1 MQENPWLIPDN
12 IYFLNHGSYGATP
25 RVVLDYQQQLRE
37 QMERQPLAFLG
48 RELEGLLDT
57 ARKKLADLV
66 LVKSDDLVFIP
77 NATTAVN
84 AVLNS
89 LTFQENEE
97 ILITDQTYN
106 ACANAV
112 KYIAQRWGVK
122 VIIAQIPFPVQ
133 SSSEITQAIL
143 EKISLRTK
151 LVVLDHVTSPTALI
165 WPIKSIVKELNNLGI
180 DTLIDGAHAL
190 GFLPLDISAI
200 NPTYYTANCHKWL
213 SSPKGAAFL
222 YVRADKQEIIRPLTI
237 SHGANSP
244 RQDRSRFQLEFAWMG
259 TDDPTAYLSV
269 PKAIEFLNS
278 LSLDGLRGLMQM
290 NSNLALK
297 AKNLLCNAFEVN
309 YPCPESMIGAMASI
323 LIPSHSW
330 PAEELYKQLWS
341 KYQIEVPIIPWGEEK
356 IIVRI
361 SAHYYNS
368 IEQYEYLA
376 KVLNHLLLK
385 EKRL

>member
-1 MQENPWLIPDN
+1 MSKNSWLIPDN

-25 RVVLDYQQQLRE
+25 RIVLDYQQQLRE
-37 QMERQPLAFLG
+37 RMERQPLAFLG
-48 RELEGLLDT
+48 RELEGLLDI
-57 ARKKLADLV
+57 ARQKLADLV
-66 LVKSDDLVFIP
+66 GVNSDDLVFVP

-112 KYIAQRWGVK
+112 KHIAKRWGLK
-122 VIIAQIPFPVQ
+122 VIIAKIPFPVQ
-133 SSSEITQAIL
+133 SPLEISQAIL
-143 EKISLRTK
+143 ASVSPRTK

-165 WPIKSIVKELNNLGI
+165 WPIAEIVQELNNRGI

-190 GFLPLDISAI
+190 GFLPLNIGAI

-213 SSPKGAAFL
+213 CSPKGAAFL
-222 YVRADKQEIIRPLTI
+222 YVRGDKQAIIRPLTI

-259 TDDPTAYLSV
+259 TDDPSAYLSV

-278 LSLDGLRGLMQM
+278 LSIDGLLGLMAR
-290 NSNLALK
+290 NRNLVLK
-297 AKNLLCNAFEVN
+297 ARNLLCRALQVN
-309 YPCPESMIGAMASI
+309 YPCPESMIGSMSSI
-323 LIPSHSW
+323 LIPSYAW
-330 PAEELYKQLWS
+330 IAEDLSRQLWE
-341 KYQIEVPIIPWGEEK
+341 KYQIEVPIIPWGEASL
-356 IIVRI
+356 IVRI

-376 KVLNHLLLK
+376 GVLNYLLL
-385 EKRL
+385 EPR

>member
-1 MQENPWLIPDN
+1 
-12 IYFLNHGSYGATP
+12 
-25 RVVLDYQQQLRE
+25 
-37 QMERQPLAFLG
+37 MERQPLAFLG
-48 RELEGLLDT
+48 RDLEGLLDI
-57 ARKKLADLV
+57 AREKLADLV
-66 LVKSDDLVFIP
+66 TVKSDDLVFGP

-112 KYIAQRWGVK
+112 KHIAKRWNVK
-122 VIIAQIPFPVQ
+122 VIIAKIPFPLQ
-133 SSSEITQAIL
+133 SSAEISQAIL
-143 EKISLRTK
+143 ASVSPQTK

-165 WPIKSIVKELNNLGI
+165 WPMAEIVQELNNRGI

-190 GFLPLDISAI
+190 GFLPLNITAL

-222 YVRADKQEIIRPLTI
+222 YVREDKQAIIRPLTI

-278 LSLDGLRGLMQM
+278 LSVDGLKGLMAA
-290 NSNLALK
+290 NRNLALK
-297 AKNLLCNAFEVN
+297 ARNLLCHALKVD

-323 LIPSHSW
+323 LIPSYSW
-330 PAEELYKQLWS
+330 SAEDLYKQLWS
-341 KYQIEVPIIPWGEEK
+341 KYQIEVPIIPWGDDK
-356 IIVRI
+356 IIVRV

-376 KVLNHLLLK
+376 EVLNYLLFG
-385 EKRL
+385 ER